1 MQIAV
6 FGTKR
11 LRREE
16 LEALIRS
23 CLTDNSELE
32 VCQYSME
39 EPIYNQAPPDIS
51 TAFVIVDDA
60 NALKSLRTVA
70 RWVKDLPLAI
80 VSDSPEFA
88 LEGVRLQ
95 VRHYLLFPLRT
106 EDVREAMLRM
116 GLEVR
121 HSGENTDI

>member
-51 TAFVIVDDA
+51 AAFVIVDDA